1 MTDTQAARKSL
12 TTRNSFSLINTIS
25 VVFLLIIILVSFLSF
40 ASIRGVERIGKH
52 FDSLSEQALP
62 LALNNAELTQG
73 VLEQVKLLSYTTQT
87 TDLNELSRVESS
99 INQISKQSNE
109 VIQELFI
116 IAQAFPEAI
125 TPEQKQAIYD
135 DVNQLQLHASNVI
148 SRQIDIQARQ
158 VEIDKNVAG
167 FRYGLS
173 SIGPEMNRISS
184 FLVQDNPEAL
194 DAANRFTASATAM
207 EGLFLVLMMQTEL
220 AKAELEYK
228 EMRNRKASVNLAFDD
243 FKEWHPDIVEFASL
257 TAPYDMVSQGFG
269 NGGVLKE
276 ILNKLGRVEQQKAEL
291 TQIITLANSLI
302 GTLNQISY
310 TASTLIDQSEKVV
323 NSTIININKILLISG
338 IVIAGIVFIS
348 WLLLRNWTNKG
359 LNNIVQQLNLLANHD
374 FSKQAAIVGPRELQY
389 IATKLNSVVV
399 STSES
404 VTSVTRNCETLYQT
418 AEVSH
423 DAAAQTNSSLLQQNE
438 SLQNMIATI
447 SQLEASIGEIATIT
461 NASNEDASLAAAE
474 STKGSEV
481 VGLNQQRLQALEQ
494 SLSLNEVSMH
504 ELDSQVK
511 QIREMVDMISGI
523 AESTNLL
530 ALNAAIE
537 AARAG
542 EQGRGFAVVADEV
555 RKLASDTSQ
564 QTTNIRE
571 MMNELVSAADKSR
584 TSVTESRKEMANA
597 LQTSGDVQQ
606 AFGQIE
612 YAVEQIRGR
621 VEQIMVATEEQARA
635 TTDVTNSITRI
646 SDQGELTK
654 QQLES
659 MVGSSQQVAQIAGN
673 QQVLLHKYVLV

>member
-12 TTRNSFSLINTIS
+12 TTRHSFSLINTIS
-25 VVFLLIIILVSFLSF
+25 VVFLLIILLVSFLSF

-87 TDLNELSRVESS
+87 TDLNELARVESS
-99 INQISKQSNE
+99 INQISEQSND
-109 VIQELFI
+109 VIQELFT

-148 SRQIDIQARQ
+148 SRQIEIQARQ
-158 VEIDKNVAG
+158 TEIDKNVAG

-173 SIGPEMNRISS
+173 SIGPEMSRISS

-194 DAANRFTASATAM
+194 DAANRFSASATAM

-220 AKAELEYK
+220 EKAELEYK

-257 TAPYDMVSQGFG
+257 TAPYDMVNQGFS
-269 NGGVLKE
+269 NEGVLKQ
-276 ILNKLGRVEQQKAEL
+276 ILRKLGLVQQQKTEL

-302 GTLNQISY
+302 ETLNEISY
-310 TASTLIDQSEKVV
+310 TASTLINQSEKVV
-323 NSTIININKILLISG
+323 NSTISNINKTLLISG
-338 IVIAGIVFIS
+338 IVIASIVFIS
-348 WLLLRNWTNKG
+348 WLVLRQWTNKG
-359 LNNIVQQLNLLANHD
+359 LNNIVRQLNLLANHD
-374 FSKQAAIVGPRELQY
+374 FSKKAAIVGPRELQY
-389 IATKLNSVVV
+389 IATKLNTVVI

-447 SQLEASIGEIATIT
+447 TQLEASIGEIATIT
-461 NASNEDASLAAAE
+461 NASNEDAALAAAE

-584 TSVTESRKEMANA
+584 TSVTESRKEMASA

-635 TTDVTNSITRI
+635 TTDVTSSITRI

-654 QQLES
+654 HQLES

>member
-1 MTDTQAARKSL
+1 MTDTQASRKSL

-564 QTTNIRE
+564 QTTNIRD